1 MVKKKIKR
9 KWTIHLLESTV
20 DLLVINIDFD
30 IDLLVQLLL
39 FVKLTN
45 SAVCTALELCSELL
59 AIFVQPEMEVDVGND
74 QRLLFPKK
82 DTALFPDHWLCMEIF
97 ACEIATNHE

>member
-1 MVKKKIKR
+1 MF
-9 KWTIHLLESTV
+9 
-20 DLLVINIDFD
+20 DFD

-45 SAVCTALELCSELL
+45 SALELCSELL

-82 DTALFPDHWLCMEIF
+82 DTALFPDHWLRMDIF
-97 ACEIATNHE
+97 ASEIATNHE